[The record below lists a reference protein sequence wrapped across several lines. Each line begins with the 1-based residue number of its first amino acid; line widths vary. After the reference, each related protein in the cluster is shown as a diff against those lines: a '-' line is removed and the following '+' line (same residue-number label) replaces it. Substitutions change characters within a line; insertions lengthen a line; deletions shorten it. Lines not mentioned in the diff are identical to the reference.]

1 MNISD
6 YVLKISIRVVSIL
19 FKNLKCR
26 PWDGN
31 KTFRHKTFRQQ
42 DGGGLF
48 GNKKLPKRLPPPVI
62 LKLLPKRLETFP
74 DLSQVVYYWSVLDK
88 NG

>member
-1 MNISD
+1 M
-6 YVLKISIRVVSIL
+6 LKT
-19 FKNLKCR
+19 K
-26 PWDGN
+26 GN

-42 DGGGLF
+42 DGGGRF